1 MTTTNAT
8 VETVTNIQSVRG
20 RIINLPPPTAPLDVA
35 MCFARRECLT
45 SNGLTLHYWRGG
57 WWAWS
62 GTHWAEIMPDV
73 VEDRLYAFTA
83 QAVYEKSG
91 KKDPMPWSPNRRRIG
106 DVVAALRGVVRLD
119 DEINAPCWLDGPET
133 APLISC
139 SNGLLDI
146 GTRELR
152 PHTPLYFNLHS
163 VSFAYEPE
171 ARCPEFDRFV
181 ASLWD
186 EDDETPRTLKQ
197 MLGYFVSGRTDMHC
211 VFGLIGLRRAGKG
224 TIARVATG
232 LLGGNVAA
240 LTQADLGYTFG
251 LEHVIGK
258 PLAIISDARTSG
270 KNTQTVVERLLSISG
285 EDAVPVPRKNRP
297 TWHGRLPT
305 RIMILSNEMPYL
317 GDASTAVAYR
327 FVMLVFSR
335 TFAGKEDRELEKKL
349 DAELPGILNVA
360 LDGLDDLDRTGHFT
374 QSKAAREMVEDIAD
388 LSSPVRVFMREE
400 CDLAPNFRVGKE
412 KLYRR
417 YRCWAERNGHSPL
430 ATAAFARALYAAGEG
445 KVGKARGRTEAGR
458 EQSFTGLR
466 LNADAYES
474 TLARADSQSLK
485 TLQGGRTTDHKQRI
499 GQGSVASERKS

>member
-1 MTTTNAT
+1 MATRNAAAQSDTEEPT
-8 VETVTNIQSVRG
+8 VPGQ
-20 RIINLPPPTAPLDVA
+20 IIILPPPTAPLDVA

-197 MLGYFVSGRTDMHC
+197 MLGYFVSGRTDMQC

-224 TIARVATG
+224 TIAHVATG

-270 KNTQTVVERLLSISG
+270 KKKYADR
-285 EDAVPVPRKNRP
+285 
-297 TWHGRLPT
+297 GR
-305 RIMILSNEMPYL
+305 E
-317 GDASTAVAYR
+317 TAV
-327 FVMLVFSR
+327 
-335 TFAGKEDRELEKKL
+335 
-349 DAELPGILNVA
+349 
-360 LDGLDDLDRTGHFT
+360 DLR
-374 QSKAAREMVEDIAD
+374 
-388 LSSPVRVFMREE
+388 
-400 CDLAPNFRVGKE
+400 
-412 KLYRR
+412 
-417 YRCWAERNGHSPL
+417 
-430 ATAAFARALYAAGEG
+430 
-445 KVGKARGRTEAGR
+445 RGRCSGPPQ
-458 EQSFTGLR
+458 EQ
-466 LNADAYES
+466 ADMA
-474 TLARADSQSLK
+474 
-485 TLQGGRTTDHKQRI
+485 RTTAHPHHDPI
-499 GQGSVASERKS
+499 E